1 MSAALVLAEPDVA
14 LTDWAL
20 AVEALVLAWLA
31 RSRGGA
37 WALIFGSI
45 GVAAVLGGVSHGF
58 FPDGGGLVATACW
71 RAMLLALGLTAAAAG
86 VAGSGA
92 LDVRLAVPVRRL
104 TAVLAAAYAVVVLAV
119 NDAFAVAIIAYL
131 PATLFLLGVFIAAA
145 LRAGG
150 GGAAVAACGI
160 AVLLL
165 GSWMQWRTIAAPALG
180 LTHNALF
187 HVIQMLAL
195 PLIYQGVGESRAR
208 EA

>member
-20 AVEALVLAWLA
+20 AVEAFVLAWLA
-31 RSRGGA
+31 RPRGAA
-37 WALIFGSI
+37 WALFFGSV
-45 GVAAVLGGVSHGF
+45 GAAAVLGGASHGF
-58 FPDGGGLVATACW
+58 FPDGRGLVATALW
-71 RAMLLALGLTAAAAG
+71 RATLLALGLTAVAAA
-86 VAGSGA
+86 VAGSRA

-104 TAVLAAAYAVVVLAV
+104 AAVLAAAYVVVVLAI

-160 AVLLL
+160 ALLLL
-165 GSWMQWRTIAAPALG
+165 GSWMQWRMIAAPALG
-180 LTHNALF
+180 LTHNALS
-187 HVIQMLAL
+187 HVIEMLAL
-195 PLIYQGVGESRAR
+195 PLIYQGVGERRAR